1 MLQNCFMS
9 YDNNHTTAAKQV
21 TCNNSTKN
29 DSELLLATVSV
40 MLT

>member
-1 MLQNCFMS
+1 MLQNCFMC
-9 YDNNHTTAAKQV
+9 YDSNHTAAAKQV